1 MLDRF
6 RQLQT
11 ANDSTV
17 SEVQSELKLKSFEL
31 ERTQIVYEETLRNF
45 KENQLEVEKLQK
57 KIEVNDIRSLK

>member
-57 KIEVNDIRSLK
+57 KIEVNDVRSLK